1 WRCERNLTVELL
13 PRIEQRL
20 DEAGVEKTNLSAVFV
35 SIGPGMYTGLRVGV
49 SVAQGLA
56 RALQIPAIGV
66 GRLELDAYPHRDFDG
81 PIVGMH
87 RAGRGELAWAAYQA
101 GPWPDVS
108 SPRRSP
114 PGDPAGLLR
123 PGTP

>member
-66 GRLELDAYPHRDFDG
+66 GRLALDAYPHRDFDR
-81 PIVGMH
+81 PIVAVH
-87 RAGRGELAWAAYQA
+87 RDRHTELAWYEYEA
-101 GPWPDVS
+101 G
-108 SPRRSP
+108 
-114 PGDPAGLLR
+114 
-123 PGTP
+123 